1 MLELTLSDETDTKI
15 NGYLPLPPTRGKK
28 IHPLPPTGSHRTIK
42 FMSNHFADRLQAAI
56 QAKGAPICAGI
67 DPRPEWVPQPF
78 YEAAF
83 DEFGRTQKAVRFA
96 VRNFCVE
103 VLHLVAPHVP
113 AVKPQAAFFEALGPG
128 GWADFAAVCAEAR
141 RLGLIVI
148 ADVKRGD
155 IGSTA
160 EAYAQALFGN
170 REIKGVSIESAHVD
184 SATVNPYLGGDS
196 VIPFID
202 RAREYGGGLYVLAR
216 TSNKGSA
223 EFQQLEL
230 RQGGALVDE
239 VARKIDAWG
248 SESLGNSGYSDV
260 GAVVG
265 ATHVD
270 AARHLRSLMPRTPF
284 LVPGWGAQ
292 GGHAAAV
299 RACFDAKGQGAIVNS
314 SRGVMHAY
322 ATGPLKDH
330 GEAHWKEAV
339 SQAAKTF
346 HEEIAQLAAEP
357 A

>member
-1 MLELTLSDETDTKI
+1 M
-15 NGYLPLPPTRGKK
+15 
-28 IHPLPPTGSHRTIK
+28 SHY
-42 FMSNHFADRLQAAI
+42 ADRLEAAI

-67 DPRPEWVPQPF
+67 DPRPDWVPQSF
-78 YEAAF
+78 YDTAF
-83 DEFGRTQKAVRFA
+83 EEFGRTQKGVRFA
-96 VRNFCVE
+96 VREFCME
-103 VLHLVAPHVP
+103 VLEIVAPHAP
-113 AVKPQAAFFEALGPG
+113 AVKPQAAFFESLGPG
-128 GWADFAAVCAEAR
+128 GWADFAAVCARAH

-160 EAYAQALFGN
+160 EAYAQALFGST
-170 REIKGVSIESAHVD
+170 EIKGVEVASAGVD
-184 SATVNPYLGGDS
+184 CATVNPYLGGDS
-196 VIPFID
+196 VVPFIE
-202 RAREYGGGLYVLAR
+202 RARETGGGIYVLAR
-216 TSNKGSA
+216 TSNAGSA
-223 EFQQLEL
+223 EFQQLGL
-230 RQGGALVDE
+230 KSGGTLVDE

-248 SESLGNSGYSDV
+248 AESIGKSGYSDV

-270 AARHLRSLMPRTPF
+270 AAKHLRKLMPRTPL

-299 RACFDAKGQGAIVNS
+299 RACFDARGKGAIVNS

-339 SQAAKTF
+339 ETAVKQF
-346 HEEIAQLAAEP
+346 HKEIATLASEP